1 MPQMGYD
8 MREGTLVRWLKAEGA
23 EIDIGD
29 PVAEIETDKAVVEF
43 ESVASG
49 ILRKRLVSEGT
60 TVPVGHPLAIV
71 GSLDEEISDIE
82 DVPSPQQDENAIAE
96 ETRSINTIGPEEPAA
111 EPPSN
116 ITATTEAPVLQ
127 TSVRASPVAK
137 KLASEENIDL
147 ALVRGTG
154 PGNRITRGDVIAY
167 KKSHPS
173 ASASPLTAE
182 TLSSPN
188 VLSKE
193 QPPSTAPKSG
203 EKIPLT
209 RMRQQIARVTV
220 KSKQEAPHFYVS
232 AEIDMTAAMYLRR
245 QINKDF
251 QDEGVRVTVNDLI
264 LKACIGA
271 LKKYPKFNSYF
282 DNDGIRMN
290 EEINIGIAIAE
301 EEGLILPA
309 VMNSGTMSLK
319 EIALASKDLADR
331 AQSGTLRPQEYTGGT
346 FSTSNLGMFNV
357 SSFAAI
363 IHPPQSAVLAVG
375 KVSKKPVVDND
386 EIKIAE
392 TLTATISVDHR
403 VADGAEGAQFLV
415 EVKRLL
421 EHPSFLLI

>member
-8 MREGTLVRWLKAEGA
+8 MREGTLVRWLKAEGT
-23 EIDIGD
+23 EIDVGD

-43 ESVASG
+43 ESVAAG
-49 ILRKRLVSEGT
+49 VLRKRLVSEGA

-71 GSLDEEISDIE
+71 GDLDEEIPDMENI
-82 DVPSPQQDENAIAE
+82 PSPQQNESTIAE
-96 ETRSINTIGPEEPAA
+96 ETGSTIDLDATEPVSEPALH
-111 EPPSN
+111 
-116 ITATTEAPVLQ
+116 ITDTETPTQ
-127 TSVRASPVAK
+127 KTSVRASPVAK
-137 KLASEENIDL
+137 KLALEENIDL
-147 ALVRGTG
+147 ALVPGTG

-167 KKSHPS
+167 KESRPS
-173 ASASPLTAE
+173 TPPTPALSE
-182 TLSSPN
+182 TPSSPDA
-188 VLSKE
+188 LSTT
-193 QPPSTAPKSG
+193 QTPSTASKQG
-203 EKIPLT
+203 EKVPLT
-209 RMRQQIARVTV
+209 KMRQQIARVTV
-220 KSKQEAPHFYVS
+220 QSKREAPHFYVS
-232 AEIDMTAAMYLRR
+232 AEIDMTAAMSLRS

-251 QDEGVRVTVNDLI
+251 EGEGIRVTVNDLI

-271 LKKYPKFNSYF
+271 LKKYPKFNAYF
-282 DNDGIRMN
+282 DDDGIRMN

-319 EIALASKDLADR
+319 ELSRASKDLADR

-375 KVSKKPVVDND
+375 TVSKKPVVDND
-386 EIKIAE
+386 EFKIAE
-392 TLTATISVDHR
+392 MLTATISVDHR
-403 VADGAEGAQFLV
+403 VADGSEGAQFLV

>member
-23 EIDIGD
+23 EIDVGD

-43 ESVASG
+43 ESVAAG

-71 GSLDEEISDIE
+71 GSLDEEISDIA
-82 DVPSPQQDENAIAE
+82 DVPVPPQDESAIAE
-96 ETRSINTIGPEEPAA
+96 ETRSTNVIGPEEPAA

-116 ITATTEAPVLQ
+116 ITATEAPVLQ

-137 KLASEENIDL
+137 KLALEKNIDL

-173 ASASPLTAE
+173 ASPSPLNTE
-182 TLSSPN
+182 TLSSPDL
-188 VLSKE
+188 LSKE

-232 AEIDMTAAMYLRR
+232 AEIDMTAAMSLRR

-251 QDEGVRVTVNDLI
+251 EDEGVRVTVNDLI

-271 LKKYPKFNSYF
+271 LKKYPKFNAYF
-282 DNDGIRMN
+282 DDDGIRMN
-290 EEINIGIAIAE
+290 EEINIGIAISE

-309 VMNSGTMSLK
+309 IMNSGTLSLK

-375 KVSKKPVVDND
+375 KVYKKPVVDND

>member
-8 MREGTLVRWLKAEGA
+8 MREGTLVRWLKAEGT
-23 EIDIGD
+23 EVDIGD

-43 ESVASG
+43 ESVAAG
-49 ILRKRLVSEGT
+49 VLLRRLVSEGT

-71 GSLDEEISDIE
+71 GSLDEEIPDIE
-82 DVPSPQQDENAIAE
+82 DAPSPQENEFAIEEPPRTTSKAE
-96 ETRSINTIGPEEPAA
+96 EPVEELPSTIADDSETPA
-111 EPPSN
+111 P
-116 ITATTEAPVLQ
+116 Q
-127 TSVRASPVAK
+127 TSVRASPVAR
-137 KLASEENIDL
+137 KLALEENIDL
-147 ALVRGTG
+147 NQVSGTG
-154 PGNRITRGDVIAY
+154 PGNRITRGDVMAY
-167 KKSHPS
+167 KDSHPP
-173 ASASPLTAE
+173 APPAPTAGTLPSPE
-182 TLSSPN
+182 TLSN
-188 VLSKE
+188 E
-193 QPPSTAPKSG
+193 QAPSTPPKFG
-203 EKIPLT
+203 EKVPLS

-220 KSKQEAPHFYVS
+220 KSKQETPHFYVS
-232 AEIDMTAAMYLRR
+232 SEIDMTAAMSLRS
-245 QINKDF
+245 QINKDLEG
-251 QDEGVRVTVNDLI
+251 EGVRVTVNDLI

-271 LKKYPKFNSYF
+271 LKKYPKFNAYF
-282 DNDGIRMN
+282 DEDGIRMN

-319 EIALASKDLADR
+319 ELSRASKDLADR

-375 KVSKKPVVDND
+375 TVSKKPVVDND
-386 EIKIAE
+386 EFKIAE
-392 TLTATISVDHR
+392 MLTATISVDHR
-403 VADGAEGAQFLV
+403 VADGSEGAQFLV

>member
-8 MREGTLVRWLKAEGA
+8 MREGTLVRWLKAEGT
-23 EIDIGD
+23 EIDVGD

-43 ESVASG
+43 ESVAAG
-49 ILRKRLVSEGT
+49 VLRKRLVSEGA

-71 GSLDEEISDIE
+71 GDLDEEIPDME
-82 DVPSPQQDENAIAE
+82 NVPSPQQDESTIAE
-96 ETRSINTIGPEEPAA
+96 ETGSAIDIDATEPVSEPALD
-111 EPPSN
+111 
-116 ITATTEAPVLQ
+116 ITGTETPTQ
-127 TSVRASPVAK
+127 KTSLRASPVAK

-147 ALVRGTG
+147 ALAPGTG

-167 KKSHPS
+167 KESRPS
-173 ASASPLTAE
+173 TLPTPALAETPSSPGALSTTQTPSTTSRQGEKVPLT
-182 TLSSPN
+182 
-188 VLSKE
+188 K
-193 QPPSTAPKSG
+193 
-203 EKIPLT
+203 
-209 RMRQQIARVTV
+209 MRQQIARVTV
-220 KSKQEAPHFYVS
+220 QSKREAPHFYVS
-232 AEIDMTAAMYLRR
+232 AEIDMTAAMSLRS

-251 QDEGVRVTVNDLI
+251 EGEGIRVTVNDLI

-271 LKKYPKFNSYF
+271 LKKYPKFNAYF
-282 DNDGIRMN
+282 DDDGIRMN

-319 EIALASKDLADR
+319 ELSRASKDLADR

-375 KVSKKPVVDND
+375 TVSKKPVVDND
-386 EIKIAE
+386 EFKIAE
-392 TLTATISVDHR
+392 MLTATISVDHR
-403 VADGAEGAQFLV
+403 VADGSEGAQFLV